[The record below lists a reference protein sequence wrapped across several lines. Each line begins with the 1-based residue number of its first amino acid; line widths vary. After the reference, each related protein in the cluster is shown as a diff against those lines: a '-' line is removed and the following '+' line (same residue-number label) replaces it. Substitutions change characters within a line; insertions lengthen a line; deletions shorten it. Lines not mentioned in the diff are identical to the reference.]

1 MLWRSAATG
10 SSLSGKLLTGLW
22 LAAVLLL
29 NCQLGCQASGSRI
42 ARPALATGGEP
53 ARSPRLADNSSLANR
68 RPANLSQMLAGESDT
83 AETESIGSRSSTAP
97 VENPFVQVSFQ
108 DSSAAA
114 SQQVT
119 TSQQPTQDSGQDP
132 LAPPVAPPLPEIPRA
147 TSGGL
152 GNQPGLLPNLPPN
165 DGGDNSGLPLEE
177 LTTPLPSAT
186 ISLDDVLTSVQN
198 HFPLLIAAAAEQQ
211 VADGKALA
219 ARGAFDLQ
227 AKAST
232 INQPVGFYQNY
243 RAGAMLNQPLYDSGG
258 YLYGGYK
265 LGRGDFPTWYK
276 ERQTD
281 GNGEYAVGFGVPLL
295 KDRQIDKR
303 RAELFQAD
311 LTSQAVEPMVRSQ
324 LILFSRDA
332 AYAYWYW
339 VALGQT
345 LQVARNQLQLA
356 EARVQ
361 QIAFRVE
368 KGDLPEIAS
377 IDNDRFIAAR
387 QTKLIEAN
395 RKFQAAAIKLSL
407 FLRTPDG
414 EPLLPDV
421 TQLPADFPA
430 VVEFPSANFEADLAA
445 AVSSRPEIRELDFE
459 LEKVNVELAAAQN
472 QMLPKLDAILEA
484 SKDSGTPASA
494 IEDKTP
500 FEMEAGL
507 LAEVPLQRR
516 EARGKFRAAQGKQA
530 QLLAKRDF
538 VYNKITT
545 ALQDAYSA
553 ILNAHDRYEQALK
566 NKQLAIRSLEIGR
579 QQFQAG
585 DIDLIVLNIYEQ
597 AEAEAE
603 LQVIDAEAEYFSALA
618 DYRAALGQAR

>member
-1 MLWRSAATG
+1 LADQANPSRSASSRQRTLSEELRLNSSPESLAEKRPNHATTIPGFPGNEVNPNGEVRSLIQVGFQDNPPAQSRG
-10 SSLSGKLLTGLW
+10 SAQESQD
-22 LAAVLLL
+22 A
-29 NCQLGCQASGSRI
+29 QASELP
-42 ARPALATGGEP
+42 PAL
-53 ARSPRLADNSSLANR
+53 
-68 RPANLSQMLAGESDT
+68 
-83 AETESIGSRSSTAP
+83 
-97 VENPFVQVSFQ
+97 
-108 DSSAAA
+108 
-114 SQQVT
+114 
-119 TSQQPTQDSGQDP
+119 
-132 LAPPVAPPLPEIPRA
+132 PLPIVNPSLPSIP
-147 TSGGL
+147 TG
-152 GNQPGLLPNLPPN
+152 PT
-165 DGGDNSGLPLEE
+165 NSGVLPLEE
-177 LTTPLPSAT
+177 LNEASPVTAITLEQV
-186 ISLDDVLTSVQN
+186 LDSVQN

-232 INQPVGFYQNY
+232 LNQPLGFYQNY
-243 RAGAMLNQPLYDSGG
+243 RAGAILNQPIYETGG
-258 YLYGGYK
+258 YVYGGYK

-281 GNGEYAVGFGVPLL
+281 GNGEYAVGLGVPLL

-311 LTSQAVEPMVRSQ
+311 LSSLAVEPMVRSQ

-345 LQVARNQLQLA
+345 LQVARNQLELA

-361 QIAFRVE
+361 QIALRVE
-368 KGDLPEIAS
+368 RGDLPEIAS
-377 IDNDRFIAAR
+377 IDNDRFIASR

-414 EPLLPDV
+414 EPLLPD
-421 TQLPADFPA
+421 TSQLPADFPP
-430 VVEFPSANFEADLAA
+430 VIDFPETNFEADLAE
-445 AVSSRPEIRELDFE
+445 AVASRPEIRELDLE
-459 LEKVNVELAAAQN
+459 LEKIGVELAAAQN
-472 QMLPKLDAILEA
+472 QMLPKLDAIVEA
-484 SKDSGTPASA
+484 SKDIGTPASVT
-494 IEDKTP
+494 EDKTP
-500 FEMEAGL
+500 FELEAGL

-516 EARGKFRAAQGKQA
+516 EARGKFRSAQGKQA

-545 ALQDAYSA
+545 GLQDAYSA

-566 NKQLAIRSLEIGR
+566 NKELAIRSLEIGR
-579 QQFQAG
+579 RQFQVG

-603 LQVIDAEAEYFSALA
+603 LQVIDAEADYFSALA
-618 DYRAALGQAR
+618 DYHAALGQAR

>member
-1 MLWRSAATG
+1 MANQPQPPGRDD
-10 SSLSGKLLTGLW
+10 
-22 LAAVLLL
+22 
-29 NCQLGCQASGSRI
+29 SGSDS
-42 ARPALATGGEP
+42 ASDSTPGSGE
-53 ARSPRLADNSSLANR
+53 
-68 RPANLSQMLAGESDT
+68 
-83 AETESIGSRSSTAP
+83 I
-97 VENPFVQVSFQ
+97 VQVNFQ
-108 DSSAAA
+108 DSGA
-114 SQQVT
+114 T
-119 TSQQPTQDSGQDP
+119 TSPQAGNVPGQSELQPPQSR
-132 LAPPVAPPLPEIPRA
+132 PLPEIPGQKPPPEGDAAPAR
-147 TSGGL
+147 
-152 GNQPGLLPNLPPN
+152 LPPEAVTP
-165 DGGDNSGLPLEE
+165 DDSPLPAEELEAPVPAATVTLEE
-177 LTTPLPSAT
+177 V
-186 ISLDDVLTSVQN
+186 LDSVQN

-211 VADGKALA
+211 IANGKALA
-219 ARGAFDLQ
+219 AQGAFDLQ

-232 INQPVGFYQNY
+232 INQPLGFYQNY
-243 RAGAMLNQPLYDSGG
+243 RSGAMLNQPLYDSGG
-258 YLYGGYK
+258 YLYGGYR
-265 LGRGDFPTWYK
+265 LGRGDFPVWYK
-276 ERQTD
+276 DRQTD
-281 GNGEYAVGFGVPLL
+281 GNGEYAVGLGVPLL

-303 RAELFQAD
+303 RAELFQAE

-324 LILFSRDA
+324 LILYSRDA

-361 QIAFRVE
+361 QIALRVKE
-368 KGDLPEIAS
+368 GDLPEIAE

-407 FLRTPDG
+407 FLRTADG
-414 EPLLPDV
+414 QPLLPDAS
-421 TQLPADFPA
+421 QLPADFPP
-430 VVEFPSANFEADLAA
+430 VVDFPEANFEADLAE
-445 AVSSRPEIRELDFE
+445 AVASRPEIRELDFE
-459 LEKVNVELAAAQN
+459 LAKVNVELAAAQN
-472 QMLPKLDAILEA
+472 QMLPKLDAVLEA
-484 SKDSGTPASA
+484 SKDTGTPASV

-530 QLLAKRDF
+530 QLLAKREF

-545 ALQDAYSA
+545 GMQDAYSA
-553 ILNAHDRYEQALK
+553 ILNAHDRYEQARI
-566 NKQLAIRSLEIGR
+566 NKRLALRSLEIGR

-603 LQVIDAEAEYFSALA
+603 LQVIDAEADYFAALA
-618 DYRAALGQAR
+618 DYRAVLGQAR

>member
-1 MLWRSAATG
+1 M
-10 SSLSGKLLTGLW
+10 
-22 LAAVLLL
+22 
-29 NCQLGCQASGSRI
+29 
-42 ARPALATGGEP
+42 
-53 ARSPRLADNSSLANR
+53 
-68 RPANLSQMLAGESDT
+68 
-83 AETESIGSRSSTAP
+83 
-97 VENPFVQVSFQ
+97 
-108 DSSAAA
+108 
-114 SQQVT
+114 
-119 TSQQPTQDSGQDP
+119 
-132 LAPPVAPPLPEIPRA
+132 
-147 TSGGL
+147 
-152 GNQPGLLPNLPPN
+152 
-165 DGGDNSGLPLEE
+165 
-177 LTTPLPSAT
+177 
-186 ISLDDVLTSVQN
+186 QN

-211 VADGKALA
+211 IANGKALA
-219 ARGAFDLQ
+219 AQGAFDLQ

-232 INQPVGFYQNY
+232 INQPLGFYQNY
-243 RAGAMLNQPLYDSGG
+243 RSGAMLNQPLYDSGG
-258 YLYGGYK
+258 YLYGGYR
-265 LGRGDFPTWYK
+265 LGRGDFPVWYK
-276 ERQTD
+276 DRQTD
-281 GNGEYAVGFGVPLL
+281 GNGEYAVGLGVPLL

-303 RAELFQAD
+303 RAELFQAE

-361 QIAFRVE
+361 QIALRVKE
-368 KGDLPEIAS
+368 GDLPEIAE

-407 FLRTPDG
+407 FLRTADG
-414 EPLLPDV
+414 QPLLPDAS
-421 TQLPADFPA
+421 QLPADFPP
-430 VVEFPSANFEADLAA
+430 VVDFPEANFEADLAE
-445 AVSSRPEIRELDFE
+445 AVASRPEIRELDFE
-459 LEKVNVELAAAQN
+459 LAKVNVELAAAQN
-472 QMLPKLDAILEA
+472 QMLPKLDAVLEA
-484 SKDSGTPASA
+484 SKDTGTPASV

-530 QLLAKRDF
+530 QLLAKREF

-545 ALQDAYSA
+545 GMQDAYSA
-553 ILNAHDRYEQALK
+553 ILNAHDRYEQARI
-566 NKQLAIRSLEIGR
+566 NKRLALRSLEIGR

-603 LQVIDAEAEYFSALA
+603 LQVIDAEADYFAALA
-618 DYRAALGQAR
+618 DYRAVLGQAR

>member
-1 MLWRSAATG
+1 MIPGGFVSAPQSEQSEA
-10 SSLSGKLLTGLW
+10 SASP
-22 LAAVLLL
+22 AAV
-29 NCQLGCQASGSRI
+29 NASAS
-42 ARPALATGGEP
+42 
-53 ARSPRLADNSSLANR
+53 
-68 RPANLSQMLAGESDT
+68 
-83 AETESIGSRSSTAP
+83 
-97 VENPFVQVSFQ
+97 NPFIQVSFQ
-108 DSSAAA
+108 DSSSA
-114 SQQVT
+114 SGNPQSAGPDQV
-119 TSQQPTQDSGQDP
+119 P
-132 LAPPVAPPLPEIPRA
+132 LAPPPPAQLPEIPRQDSLDESDNSA
-147 TSGGL
+147 
-152 GNQPGLLPNLPPN
+152 LPPRSLS
-165 DGGDNSGLPLEE
+165 GDNAPASVTPAEE
-177 LTTPLPSAT
+177 LPTPLPSAT
-186 ISLDDVLTSVQN
+186 VTLEDVLISVQN

-211 VADGKALA
+211 IADGKALA
-219 ARGAFDLQ
+219 AQGAFDLQ

-232 INQPVGFYQNY
+232 LNQPLGFYQNY

-258 YLYGGYK
+258 YVYGGYK

-281 GNGEYAVGFGVPLL
+281 GDGEYAVGFGVPLL

-303 RAELFQAD
+303 RAELFQAQIG
-311 LTSQAVEPMVRSQ
+311 SQAVEPMVRSQ

-356 EARVQ
+356 QARVE
-361 QIAFRVE
+361 QISLRVRE
-368 KGDLPEIAS
+368 GDLPEIAS

-395 RKFQAAAIKLSL
+395 RKFQAASIKLSL

-414 EPLLPDV
+414 QPLLPDAA
-421 TQLPADFPA
+421 QLPQDFPA
-430 VVEFPSANFEADLAA
+430 VADFPEANFEADLAEA
-445 AVSSRPEIRELDFE
+445 IASRPDIRELNLE

-472 QMLPKLDAILEA
+472 QMLPKLDAVVEA
-484 SKDSGTPASA
+484 SKDTGTPASSL
-494 IEDKTP
+494 EDKTP

-538 VYNKITT
+538 VFNKITT
-545 ALQDAYSA
+545 AMQDAYSA
-553 ILNAHDRYEQALK
+553 ILNARSRYEQAML

-579 QQFQAG
+579 QQFQEG

>member
-1 MLWRSAATG
+1 VLHAA
-10 SSLSGKLLTGLW
+10 
-22 LAAVLLL
+22 AEP
-29 NCQLGCQASGSRI
+29 SGSLENE
-42 ARPALATGGEP
+42 AKQATET
-53 ARSPRLADNSSLANR
+53 AAN
-68 RPANLSQMLAGESDT
+68 PL
-83 AETESIGSRSSTAP
+83 
-97 VENPFVQVSFQ
+97 VQVSFQ
-108 DSSAAA
+108 DGSLPPA
-114 SQQVT
+114 
-119 TSQQPTQDSGQDP
+119 QQPNSAPGQVP
-132 LAPPVAPPLPEIPRA
+132 LAPPVAPPLPEIPRQLPA
-147 TSGGL
+147 GS
-152 GNQPGLLPNLPPN
+152 QPGLSSPLTNELGEN
-165 DGGDNSGLPLEE
+165 GAESGLPVEE
-177 LTTPLPSAT
+177 LANPLPSAT
-186 ISLDDVLTSVQN
+186 ITLEEVLNSVQN

-227 AKAST
+227 ARAST
-232 INQPVGFYQNY
+232 LNQPLGFYQNY

-258 YLYGGYK
+258 YVYGGYN

-281 GNGEYAVGFGVPLL
+281 GDGEYAVGFGVPLL

-303 RAELFQAD
+303 RAELFQAQ
-311 LTSQAVEPMVRSQ
+311 LGSQAVEPMVRSQ

-339 VALGQT
+339 VALGQM
-345 LQVARNQLQLA
+345 LQVARNQLDLA

-361 QIAFRVE
+361 QIALRVKE
-368 KGDLPEIAS
+368 GDLPEIAG

-407 FLRTPDG
+407 FLRTPEG
-414 EPLLPDV
+414 QPLLPDV
-421 TQLPADFPA
+421 TQLPADFPP
-430 VVEFPSANFEADLAA
+430 VSVFPAANFEADLAEAIA
-445 AVSSRPEIRELDFE
+445 ARPEIRELDLE
-459 LEKVNVELAAAQN
+459 LEKINVELAAAQN
-472 QMLPKLDAILEA
+472 QMLPKLDAVVEA
-484 SKDSGTPASA
+484 SKDTGTPASPS
-494 IEDKTP
+494 EDKTP

-538 VYNKITT
+538 VFNKITT
-545 ALQDAYSA
+545 AMQDAYSA

-566 NKQLAIRSLEIGR
+566 NKQLAIQSLNIGK
-579 QQFQAG
+579 QLFQAG

>member
-1 MLWRSAATG
+1 MLHAA
-10 SSLSGKLLTGLW
+10 
-22 LAAVLLL
+22 AEP
-29 NCQLGCQASGSRI
+29 SGSLENE
-42 ARPALATGGEP
+42 AKQATE
-53 ARSPRLADNSSLANR
+53 AAAN
-68 RPANLSQMLAGESDT
+68 PL
-83 AETESIGSRSSTAP
+83 
-97 VENPFVQVSFQ
+97 VQVSFQ
-108 DSSAAA
+108 DGSLPP
-114 SQQVT
+114 T
-119 TSQQPTQDSGQDP
+119 QQPNSAPGQVP
-132 LAPPVAPPLPEIPRA
+132 LAPPVAPPLPEIPRQLPA
-147 TSGGL
+147 GS
-152 GNQPGLLPNLPPN
+152 QPGLSSPLTNELGEN
-165 DGGDNSGLPLEE
+165 GAAAGLPVEE
-177 LTTPLPSAT
+177 LANPLPSAT
-186 ISLDDVLTSVQN
+186 ITLEEVLNSVQN

-219 ARGAFDLQ
+219 AQGAFDLQ

-232 INQPVGFYQNY
+232 LNQPLGFYQNY

-258 YLYGGYK
+258 YVYGGYK

-281 GNGEYAVGFGVPLL
+281 GDGEYAVGFGVPLL

-303 RAELFQAD
+303 RAELFQAQ
-311 LTSQAVEPMVRSQ
+311 LGSQAVEPMVRSQ

-345 LQVARNQLQLA
+345 LQVARNQLDLA

-361 QIAFRVE
+361 QIALRVKE
-368 KGDLPEIAS
+368 GDLPEIAG

-407 FLRTPDG
+407 FLRTPEG
-414 EPLLPDV
+414 QPLLPDV
-421 TQLPADFPA
+421 TQLPADFPP
-430 VVEFPSANFEADLAA
+430 VVVFPSANFEADLAEAIA
-445 AVSSRPEIRELDFE
+445 ARPEIRELDLE
-459 LEKVNVELAAAQN
+459 LEKINVELAAAQN
-472 QMLPKLDAILEA
+472 QMLPKLDAVVEA
-484 SKDSGTPASA
+484 SKDTGTPANPP
-494 IEDKTP
+494 EDKTP

-538 VYNKITT
+538 IFNKITT
-545 ALQDAYSA
+545 AMQDAYSA

-566 NKQLAIRSLEIGR
+566 NKQLAIQSLNIGK
-579 QQFQAG
+579 QLFQAG